1 MARDVQQEN
10 IYERKTKV
18 CNIFETDLKEKAPML
33 IIHLTLFKTGFFA
46 SCDWGGAGSSLY
58 NLKTP
63 NDTATEIAQY
73 NVLIISNM

>member
-1 MARDVQQEN
+1 MPRDVQQEN

-18 CNIFETDLKEKAPML
+18 CNIFETDLKEKALML

-46 SCDWGGAGSSLY
+46 SCDWGGGGSSLY
-58 NLKTP
+58 NLRTAH
-63 NDTATEIAQY
+63 DTATEIVQY